1 MKKIISAIDFSKCS
15 LHALEYAINMANN
28 VEADVIMVW
37 VDTDTH
43 NDSEMSVYH
52 SEHRHEIKSQF
63 EELMEKYSSTLS
75 AGELSYKLRKGKVY
89 QEISNQAKY
98 DDASLII
105 AGSHGISG
113 YEKFW
118 IGSNANRIVSYA
130 PCPVITIRLNFPF
143 KNKLSKIIL
152 PIDSTLETRQKVPFT
167 VRLAKLFG
175 SEIHI
180 LAVYSTSVQ
189 AVQRKVDSYAEQTAK
204 FIHQHSVKFV
214 VEAIKADNVTNSVI
228 QYGETVNADLI
239 AIMTEQETSTANL
252 LLGPYAIQMV
262 NNSPIPVLTIQAAEI
277 MKIHAGI

>member
-15 LHALEYAINMANN
+15 LHALEYAINMANR

-37 VDTDTH
+37 VDTNNHSDA
-43 NDSEMSVYH
+43 EMSVYH
-52 SEHRHEIKSQF
+52 SEQRHEIKSQF
-63 EELMEKYSSTLS
+63 EELMSTYSPRLK

-89 QEISNQAKY
+89 QEIANQAKY

-105 AGSHGISG
+105 AGSHGVSG

-130 PCPVITIRLNFPF
+130 PCPVITVRLDFSFKDTIR
-143 KNKLSKIIL
+143 KIIL
-152 PIDSTLETRQKVPFT
+152 PIDSTLETRQKVPFS

-180 LAVYSTSVQ
+180 VAVYSTSVK

-204 FIHQHSVKFV
+204 FIHQHSVKFQI
-214 VEAIKADNVTNSVI
+214 EAFEADNITTSIIHYAEKVD
-228 QYGETVNADLI
+228 ADLI
-239 AIMTEQETSTANL
+239 AIMTEQETSAANI
-252 LLGPYAIQMV
+252 LLGPYAHQMV
-262 NNSPIPVLTIQAAEI
+262 NNSSIPVLTIQASEI
-277 MKIHAGI
+277 MKIHAGN